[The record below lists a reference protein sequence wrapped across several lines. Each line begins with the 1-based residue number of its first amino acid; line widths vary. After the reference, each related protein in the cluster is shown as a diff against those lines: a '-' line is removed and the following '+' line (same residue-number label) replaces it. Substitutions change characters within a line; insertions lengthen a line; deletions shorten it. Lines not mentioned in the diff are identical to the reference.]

1 MPPAKAALQLEPD
14 TSLSQPVP
22 QSTDI
27 SLPPRLPNVIAG
39 SDHNVT
45 ALRAVQPLSPQRK
58 ANPYVFQPRIPAIIG
73 EATFRGY
80 LPVEGV
86 ISGQLNAAGGA
97 LTIKQRP
104 RNGRVESVPEL
115 DGEITFKDM
124 LRVNGHVAGSISSE
138 KGTLI
143 VDASARVDASIDVA
157 VAVIAGVVNGD
168 VVARERVELGQQA
181 IIHGN
186 ISTPN
191 LAMKPGAT
199 FQGDCR
205 MLKSSNS

>member
-1 MPPAKAALQLEPD
+1 MPPAKAALQLDPD
-14 TSLSQPVP
+14 TGLSQPLAQP
-22 QSTDI
+22 TDS

-39 SDHNVT
+39 SDHNVA
-45 ALRAVQPLSPQRK
+45 ALRAVQSQAQRK
-58 ANPYVFQPRIPAIIG
+58 PNPYIFQPRMPVITG
-73 EATFRGY
+73 EAAYRGH
-80 LPVEGV
+80 LAVEGV
-86 ISGQLNAAGGA
+86 ITGQLNATGSA
-97 LTIKQRP
+97 LAIKQRP

-124 LRVNGHVAGSISSE
+124 LRVNGQVAGSISSE

-143 VDASARVDASIDVA
+143 VDASARVDACIDVA

-168 VVARERVELGQQA
+168 IVGRERVELGQQA

-191 LAMKPGAT
+191 LSMKPGAT

-205 MLKSSNS
+205 MLKSNS